1 MGKPIDD
8 CSLDQLTGMEP
19 DSQFFPS
26 GTPPCAMLARCEIS
40 LGQVVGQG
48 GFSVVS
54 ELNDVILEDLYDT
67 SNEQAQLRTGFVE
80 KCCGGTDQYFVL
92 KTLRDDLPEEEHAK
106 GIVDLAIEA
115 KFLASLHHK
124 HIVCMRA
131 IANSDPLQDH
141 FFVVLDRLEAT
152 LDERLDTWR
161 TQVMSSSPSSLGGVW
176 EQCVG
181 MCCSKRPNQMIHL
194 WVERL
199 VVAQQIAFAMQYLH
213 KKDIVYRDLKPDNVG
228 FSAEGAVK
236 LFDFGLAKKLLE
248 VDKVG
253 GTAGMESDLYLLTG
267 NTGSLRYMAPE
278 VALGRPYNNKVD
290 SYSFGILFWQIC
302 ALALPYAGYDV
313 DMHADLVV
321 DQGYRPRLDDS
332 WPGPWVDLMTNCWGS
347 DIPARPDFDFLV
359 HLMTQEVAE
368 MKLEATESQNSVRQ
382 TTTATTTDHI
392 HHAQSFGS
400 AEKEDNAATS
410 VEPMD
415 MQTYDP
421 SRIVNNLK
429 GNTETDSIMT
439 HHEVC

>member
-1 MGKPIDD
+1 MLSEELRDIIG
-8 CSLDQLTGMEP
+8 
-19 DSQFFPS
+19 S
-26 GTPPCAMLARCEIS
+26 G
-40 LGQVVGQG
+40 G
-48 GFSVVS
+48 GSGG
-54 ELNDVILEDLYDT
+54 DLYDT

-124 HIVCMRA
+124 HIVTMRA

-161 TQVMSSSPSSLGGVW
+161 TQVMSSSGSSLGGVW
-176 EQCVG
+176 DQCVG

-228 FSAEGAVK
+228 FSAEGDVK

-253 GTAGMESDLYLLTG
+253 TTATAGMESDLYLLTG

-278 VALGRPYNNKVD
+278 VALGHPYNNKVD

-332 WPGPWVDLMTNCWGS
+332 WPSPWMDLMTNCWGS
-347 DIPARPDFDFLV
+347 DIQARPDFDFLV
-359 HLMTQEVAE
+359 QLMTQEVAE
-368 MKLEATESQNSVRQ
+368 MKLEATESQNSFRQ
-382 TTTATTTDHI
+382 TTATTTATTTDHI

-400 AEKEDNAATS
+400 AEKEDNSATAAES
-410 VEPMD
+410 ME
-415 MQTYDP
+415 MQTFDP

-429 GNTETDSIMT
+429 GNTETDSIIS